1 MAMVF
6 RILAP
11 IPEIGGERGD
21 RLVVYGAADG
31 AYLVRAHRHPRACL
45 IPFRQAVPIIF
56 SAAVCPPPPPDAAV
70 GLPDALPLRRR
81 GAHARRPT

>member
-21 RLVVYGAADG
+21 RLVVYGAAEG
-31 AYLVRAHRHPRACL
+31 AYLVRAHHPPRV
-45 IPFRQAVPIIF
+45 IPFRDAVPIIF
-56 SAAVCPPPPPDAAV
+56 SDAVCPPDPDAVVPPVAV
-70 GLPDALPLRRR
+70 PSRP
-81 GAHARRPT
+81 HAFRARQPT